1 MNKTSR
7 FRATTLPP
15 PGTHKLSRDTV
26 FVIGDLLPLC
36 DFAAVLLAAWLASL
50 LYAGLAPGLAYGFW
64 DGGGRAALAAA
75 VLAPFILCDRV
86 FVAFASGRRTAML
99 VRCYAARFLMFVA
112 VVAAIGGAGRMLAEM
127 PARWLA
133 LWLTGS
139 LLLTAGIRLLL
150 VGNLRRLERRGVL
163 TETVAIVGSGPVADR
178 LIRYLRE
185 TRGDSIEIVGV
196 FDDRRPR
203 GEPSLYPAI
212 GDIDAL
218 IELGKTRS
226 MDWLLITL
234 PGSAEA
240 RLQSLVQRLKALAVP
255 VGLCPQYVGLAAPWQ
270 QVRSLGDGMA
280 VTLLADR
287 PSDRWD
293 NSRASAEAVLPS
305 WVLTLLGLPLLALRL
320 LAVRRSTPTDRRSPV
335 AVLQCPIDD
344 YDLDRFT
351 EVATDFGQERYGY
364 VVTPNADHLIRL
376 HREPSF
382 GALYASAAY
391 VLLDSRFIAKLLRL
405 TKKQS
410 LPVCTG
416 SDLTARLFKQV
427 IQPRDPLVLIGGS
440 AEQAERLRVLYGVRQ
455 LAHFN
460 PPMGFIRDPAAV
472 EECLRFVELHS
483 PFRYCLLA
491 VGSPQQEVL
500 AQRLQERGIAR
511 GLALCTGASINF
523 LTGDEKRAPVWMQNA
538 GFEWLFRLMQ
548 APGRMAGR
556 YLVRGPQIFW
566 LLRHTRMP
574 LRARTELLPVAVQT
588 EVAMAA

>member
-1 MNKTSR
+1 MNKTSSS
-7 FRATTLPP
+7 RAAVPPP

-50 LYAGLAPGLAYGFW
+50 LYAGLAPGLVYGFW
-64 DGGGRAALAAA
+64 DGGARAALAAA
-75 VLAPFILCDRV
+75 VLAPFILCDRA
-86 FVAFASGRRTAML
+86 FVAFASGGRTAML
-99 VRCYAARFLMFVA
+99 ARCYAARFLMFVA
-112 VVAAIGGAGRMLAEM
+112 VVAAIGGAGRTLDAL
-127 PARWLA
+127 PASWLLLWLA
-133 LWLTGS
+133 GS

-163 TETVAIVGSGPVADR
+163 TETVAIVGAGPVADR
-178 LIRYLRE
+178 LIQYLRDS
-185 TRGDSIEIVGV
+185 RGDSIEIIGV
-196 FDDRRPR
+196 FDDRAPR
-203 GEPSLYPAI
+203 GEPSLHPAT
-212 GDIDAL
+212 GDINAL
-218 IELGKTRS
+218 LELGKTRS

-234 PGSAEA
+234 PGSAEV
-240 RLQSLVQRLKALAVP
+240 RLQSLVHRLKALAVP
-255 VGLCPQYVGLAAPWQ
+255 VGLCPQNIGQALPWQ

-287 PSDRWD
+287 PGGRWD
-293 NSRASAEAVLPS
+293 SSRVSAEAVLPR
-305 WVLTLLGLPLLALRL
+305 WVLTLLGLPLLAVRL
-320 LAVRRSTPTDRRSPV
+320 LADRTASPTTAHSP
-335 AVLQCPIDD
+335 AAALNCPIDD

-351 EVATDFGQERYGY
+351 QVATDFGQERYGY

-382 GALYASAAY
+382 AALYASAAY

-405 TKKQS
+405 TKHQS

-427 IQPRDPLVLIGGS
+427 IQPWDSLVLIGGS
-440 AEQAERLRVLYGVRQ
+440 AQQAKRLREIYSLHQ

-460 PPMGFIRDPAAV
+460 PPMGFIRDPQAV
-472 EECLRFVELHS
+472 EDCLQFIERYS

-491 VGSPQQEVL
+491 VGSPQQEML

-511 GLALCTGASINF
+511 GMALCTGASINF
-523 LTGDEKRAPVWMQNA
+523 LTGEEQRAPVWMQNA
-538 GFEWLFRLMQ
+538 GIEWLFRLLQ

-566 LLRHTRMP
+566 LLRRTQLA
-574 LRARTELLPVAVQT
+574 LRARAKPVAIVPR
-588 EVAMAA
+588 ELAMAA

>member
-7 FRATTLPP
+7 ARSTTPP
-15 PGTHKLSRDTV
+15 SPGTHKLSRDTV

-50 LYAGLAPGLAYGFW
+50 VYAGLAPGLAYGTW

-75 VLAPFILCDRV
+75 VLAPFILCDRA
-86 FVAFASGRRTAML
+86 FVAFASGGRTAML
-99 VRCYAARFLMFVA
+99 VRCYVARFLMFMA
-112 VVAAIGGAGRMLAEM
+112 VVAAIGGAGRTLDAL
-127 PARWLA
+127 PASWLA
-133 LWLTGS
+133 LWLAGT

-178 LIRYLRE
+178 LIQHLRDS
-185 TRGDSIEIVGV
+185 RGDSVEIIGV

-203 GEPSLYPAI
+203 GEPSLYPAT
-212 GDIDAL
+212 GNLDAL

-234 PGSAEA
+234 PGSAEL
-240 RLQSLVQRLKALAVP
+240 RLQSLVHRLKAMAVP
-255 VGLCPQYVGLAAPWQ
+255 VGLCPQNIGQVLPWQ
-270 QVRSLGDGMA
+270 PVRSLGEGMA

-287 PSDRWD
+287 PVDRWD
-293 NSRASAEAVLPS
+293 RSRASAEAVLPR
-305 WVLTLLGLPLLALRL
+305 WVLSLLGLPLLALRL
-320 LAVRRSTPTDRRSPV
+320 LSRPPTERSRRVERS
-335 AVLQCPIDD
+335 LHCPIDD

-351 EVATDFGQERYGY
+351 TVAADFGQARFGY

-382 GALYASAAY
+382 GALYASADY

-405 TKKQS
+405 TKKLS

-427 IQPRDPLVLIGGS
+427 IQPRDSLVLIGGS
-440 AEQAERLRVLYGVRQ
+440 AEQANRLRELYGLQR

-460 PPMGFIRDPAAV
+460 PPMGFVRDPAAV
-472 EECLRFVELHS
+472 EECLRFVEQHS

-491 VGSPQQEVL
+491 VGSPQQELL
-500 AQRLQERGIAR
+500 AQRLQQRGIAR
-511 GLALCTGASINF
+511 GMALCTGASINF
-523 LTGDEKRAPVWMQNA
+523 LTGEEQRAPVWMQNA
-538 GFEWLFRLMQ
+538 GLEWLFRLIQ

-566 LLRHTRMP
+566 LLRRTQIALRSRREP
-574 LRARTELLPVAVQT
+574 LPAAARGLKL
-588 EVAMAA
+588 AA